1 MTLRL
6 LDISKEVERFLSPL
20 PPKQFRQIYTKIL
33 SLRSDPKPNDYIKL
47 SGSVDRYR
55 VDIGEYRIIYSFNE
69 AIVKISTVGK
79 RNDAEV
85 YKKEKRS

>member
-6 LDISKEVERFLSPL
+6 LDISKDVEKFLSTL

-33 SLRSDPKPNDYIKL
+33 VLRRDPTPNDYIKL

-55 VDIGEYRIIYSFNE
+55 VDIGEYRIIYFFSDAVVN
-69 AIVKISTVGK
+69 ISTVGK

-85 YKKEKRS
+85 YKNAKK